1 MQILDVVQDI
11 FTLNLALRP
20 HFLQALLVHKAVL
33 GRDGKVGTSGILALA
48 LSCSGD
54 PLSLQRQRWSAT
66 MLYGRFSVG
75 VRHRNRFLHVN
86 LGKLIRFLVILG

>member
-33 GRDGKVGTSGILALA
+33 GRDGKVGTGGVLALA

-54 PLSLQRQRWSAT
+54 PLSLQRQ
-66 MLYGRFSVG
+66 
-75 VRHRNRFLHVN
+75 
-86 LGKLIRFLVILG
+86 